1 MAYCAVGLKT
11 ESGDSYT
18 VLVEYRR
25 VSDVPA
31 YLYDIFDEELGYVSE
46 VDVDSGVSP
55 ELDDEIEDKIR
66 TEIRAQAMGL
76 KDDE

>member
-18 VLVEYRR
+18 VLVEYRSL
-25 VSDVPA
+25 SDIPV

-46 VDVDSGVSP
+46 VTVDSGVSP
-55 ELDDEIEDKIR
+55 DLDDKIEAEIQSQVKVLEGN
-66 TEIRAQAMGL
+66 Q
-76 KDDE
+76 

>member
-18 VLVEYRR
+18 VLVEYRS

-55 ELDDEIEDKIR
+55 ELDDKIEA
-66 TEIRAQAMGL
+66 EIRAQVKVL
-76 KDDE
+76 EDNQ